1 MNKALK
7 QKLEFYNKVLRIAR
21 DNDMYMKDVITLYN
35 TLHTSKRMSKL
46 EKKYGLVFD
55 WENKK
60 HFLGR
65 IYVVPLCTVIKGE
78 KVSLK
83 KSRNITKEQYEAESV
98 EV

>member
-21 DNDMYMKDVITLYN
+21 DNQMYMKDVITLYN
-35 TLHTSKRMSKL
+35 TIHTSKRMSKL

-55 WENKK
+55 WENKS

-65 IYVVPLCTVIKGE
+65 IYLVPLCTVIKGK

-83 KSRNITKEQYEAESV
+83 KSRYITKEQYEAESL

>member
-7 QKLEFYNKVLRIAR
+7 QKLKFYNKVLRIAR

-35 TLHTSKRMSKL
+35 TIHTSKRMSKL

-55 WENKK
+55 WENKEV
-60 HFLGR
+60 LCD
-65 IYVVPLCTVIKGE
+65 ILYLVPLCTIIKGE
-78 KVSLK
+78 KVSLE
-83 KSRNITKEQYEAESV
+83 KSRGVTKEQYEAESL

>member
-7 QKLEFYNKVLRIAR
+7 QKLKFYNKVLRIAR
-21 DNDMYMKDVITLYN
+21 DNEMYMKDIISLYN

-46 EKKYGLVFD
+46 EKKHGLVFD

-60 HFLGR
+60 HFLDR
-65 IYVVPLCTVIKGE
+65 IYLVPLCTIIKGE
-78 KVSLK
+78 RVSLK
-83 KSRNITKEQYEAESV
+83 KSRQVTKEQYEAESV